1 MQADEAKPTEIVL
14 QGKDTSD
21 LKLAFESMYKGIKS
35 KDEEIKRLRQEVSA
49 MKQVIDELTHKL
61 EAFQNRCKA

>member
-1 MQADEAKPTEIVL
+1 M
-14 QGKDTSD
+14 
-21 LKLAFESMYKGIKS
+21 KLAFESMYKGIKS